1 MPWTPFIVSLRP
13 RGLDVNI
20 LSCVSLAG
28 RSRISIVADD
38 GSVLL
43 LALALDA
50 EHRFGAVVAVRDL
63 NADPFAFA
71 VGPGAADFTAVLTD
85 EDLDVLR

>member
-1 MPWTPFIVSLRP
+1 MRP
-13 RGLDVNI
+13 RRLDVDI
-20 LSCVSLAG
+20 LARFALASG
-28 RSRISIVADD
+28 SRISFVADD

-43 LALALDA
+43 LALALNA
-50 EHRFGAVVAVRDL
+50 EHRFGTIVAVRDL

-71 VGPGAADFTAVLTD
+71 VGSGAADFTAVLAD

>member
-1 MPWTPFIVSLRP
+1 VRP
-13 RGLDVNI
+13 RRLDVNT
-20 LSCVSLAG
+20 LACITLAS

-50 EHRFGAVVAVRDL
+50 QHRLGAVVAVRDL
-63 NADPFAFA
+63 DADPFALA
-71 VGPGAADFTAVLTD
+71 VGPGAADLAAVLAD